1 NPKTITVKK
10 GPDGNW
16 TGKDIPTGVNV
27 DGKTG
32 KVTIPA
38 DKIKDNSDVTAQNSK
53 NGTKSEK
60 ATGQTGTNPSTAPET
75 KPKAPTV
82 TTPTNG
88 DGQGSA
94 TITPATDT
102 DSLEITYTPEGG
114 TNPKTITVKK
124 GPDGNWTG
132 KDIPTGVNV
141 DGKTGKV
148 TIPADKIKDNSD

>member
-1 NPKTITVKK
+1 
-10 GPDGNW
+10 
-16 TGKDIPTGVNV
+16 
-27 DGKTG
+27 
-32 KVTIPA
+32 
-38 DKIKDNSDVTAQNSK
+38 
-53 NGTKSEK
+53 
-60 ATGQTGTNPSTAPET
+60 

-102 DSLEITYTPEGG
+102 DSLEITYTPEGEN
-114 TNPKTITVKK
+114 NPKTITVKK

-141 DGKTGKV
+141 DG
-148 TIPADKIKDNSD
+148 